1 MTGDYGTE
9 VVAPAAPE
17 REGYAFSGWD
27 KEVPATMPAE
37 DMTITAEWNINSY
50 HVAFVDR
57 SGTVVT

>member
-1 MTGDYGTE
+1 
-9 VVAPAAPE
+9 VVAPADPE

-37 DMTITAEWNINSY
+37 DMTIMAEWNINSY
-50 HVAFVDR
+50 HVAYVDR